1 MMSPTGGKN
10 KANRK
15 KSAAAEITETANVRA
30 FTPEVSVDENTPAF
44 RTDRPGNKSK
54 R

>member
-10 KANRK
+10 KQNRE
-15 KSAAAEITETANVRA
+15 KSTAAEINEAANVRA

-44 RTDRPGNKSK
+44 RTDRPGNKGK